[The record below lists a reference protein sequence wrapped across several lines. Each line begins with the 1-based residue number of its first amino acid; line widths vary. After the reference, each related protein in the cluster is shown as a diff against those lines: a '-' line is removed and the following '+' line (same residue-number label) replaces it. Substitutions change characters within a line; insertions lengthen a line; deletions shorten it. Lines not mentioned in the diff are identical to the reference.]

1 MRKTNRDWLPPYAQ
15 PHRFL
20 PRIQETRVLFS
31 HRPYLFADFVG
42 RALRF
47 LQSPEA
53 RKMGFNYDKKAVLP
67 CKWKCADESVFQV
80 DLSLYAFTG
89 LNPFN
94 KGLIGGFFNAG
105 SLGAAV
111 HHGSINI
118 DFGGS
123 HVGYH
128 PGSGGG
134 SFGRIWR
141 PQRGGFSSDC
151 GHLIHVLQ
159 PFISVYNDACRNIL
173 LYSPTGEGVLVS
185 IPNEF
190 LQPNWSAHHI
200 KLMVDLETLT
210 ENEVAYQDD
219 LPHTHTPIA
228 RSLFHASPEFLAS
241 LGEEEAAAFRTRT
254 PTPIGRHLRS
264 EYFTIFNEGAELD
277 EEGLPKEKLL
287 LYMKYIVGAQHSPP
301 ALKAAIINTNLEHN
315 RLTDAVRD
323 QTFAPYTFASFTG
336 IFIDLFDPESGNYH
350 NLFQPIG
357 MSIKPS
363 GQTKELDLSPEEIHY
378 HLERVQ
384 PVEPRHDLREMLGL
398 PRAGKLLERF
408 TYQPGLFQRIEV
420 G

>member
-1 MRKTNRDWLPPYAQ
+1 
-15 PHRFL
+15 
-20 PRIQETRVLFS
+20 
-31 HRPYLFADFVG
+31 LFADFVG
-42 RALRF
+42 RALSF
-47 LQSPEA
+47 LQSSEA
-53 RKMGFNYDKKAVLP
+53 RKMGFSYDKKAVLP
-67 CKWKCADESVFQV
+67 CKWKCADESIFQV
-80 DLSLYAFTG
+80 DLALYAYTG

-94 KGLIGGFFNAG
+94 KGLIGGFFNPG

-141 PQRGGFSSDC
+141 PQMGGFSSDC
-151 GHLIHVLQ
+151 GHLIHILQ
-159 PFISVYNDACRNIL
+159 PFVSVYDDACKNIL
-173 LYSPTGEGVLVS
+173 LYSPAGEEVLIS

-190 LQPNWSAHHI
+190 LQPNWSSHHI

-210 ENEVAYQDD
+210 DSEVTYQDE

-228 RSLFHASPEFLAS
+228 RSLFHVSREFLAN
-241 LGEEEAAAFRTRT
+241 LEEGAAAAFKTQT
-254 PTPIGRHLRS
+254 PTPIGWHLRP
-264 EYFTIFNEGAELD
+264 EYFTIFDDEAELD

-287 LYMKYIVGAQHSPP
+287 LYMKYIVGAKHSPP
-301 ALKAAIINTNLEHN
+301 ALKAAIINTNLEHS

-323 QTFAPYTFASFTG
+323 QAFAPYTFASFTG
-336 IFIDLFDPESGNYH
+336 IFIDLFDQESGNYQ

-363 GQTKELDLSPEEIHY
+363 GQTKEVDLPPEEIHH
-378 HLERVQ
+378 HLEQLR
-384 PVEPRHDLREMLGL
+384 PVEPRHELKEMLGL
-398 PRAGKLLERF
+398 TSAARVLDKF
-408 TYQPGLFQRIEV
+408 TYRPGLFQKIETD
-420 G
+420 